1 MKPAPL
7 TATHHRPHL
16 YFGSIGLLG
25 AVAAGSIAAG
35 AMYVSAAEMWAGAAG
50 TTTAETEV
58 EATTAHEALVAA
70 RLTPPVLAAAGLD
83 SAEASTIISSAQAY
97 LAQGGVT
104 MAVAFADHRN
114 VASEVAKLQDAVVS
128 GRATQ
133 EQVTQLASAKVE
145 LAQAEASRAA
155 VLDAFT
161 TAVTG
166 VLTQGQRD
174 TLETILAQSGTT
186 IPPEYMVV
194 ARDEQERVQLRNALA
209 ARRIAERNGDSVPQ
223 EAASTLST
231 LESDNDVTSAI
242 ENVEANLAAI
252 RSVWDQAFG
261 PG

>member
-1 MKPAPL
+1 MKKPPAPRTPARSGMGMTSVL
-7 TATHHRPHL
+7 GMIVAGGLAAT
-16 YFGSIGLLG
+16 GL
-25 AVAAGSIAAG
+25 
-35 AMYVSAAEMWAGAAG
+35 YVSSTSMWAGAAG
-50 TTTAETEV
+50 TTTAEIEV

-70 RLTPPVLAAAGLD
+70 GLTPPVLAAAGLD

-104 MAVAFADHRN
+104 MAVAFADHRS

-128 GRATQ
+128 GRATP
-133 EQVTQLASAKVE
+133 EQVNQLASAKVE

-166 VLTQGQRD
+166 VLTQGHREA
-174 TLETILAQSGTT
+174 LATIHSQGGTT
-186 IPPEYMVV
+186 IPPEYLVV
-194 ARDEQERVQLRNALA
+194 HRDEQERVQLRNALA

-261 PG
+261 GH

>member
-1 MKPAPL
+1 MTKTPAPRTPARSGMGMTSVL
-7 TATHHRPHL
+7 GLVVAGGITATSL
-16 YFGSIGLLG
+16 
-25 AVAAGSIAAG
+25 
-35 AMYVSAAEMWAGAAG
+35 YVSSTSMWAGPAG

-70 RLTPPVLAAAGLD
+70 GLTPPVLAAAGLD

-133 EQVTQLASAKVE
+133 DQATQLASAKLE
-145 LAQAEASRAA
+145 LAHAEASRAA

-166 VLTQGQRD
+166 VLTQGQRGA
-174 TLETILAQSGTT
+174 LATIHAQSGTT
-186 IPPEYMVV
+186 IPPEYLVV

-242 ENVEANLAAI
+242 DNVEANLAAI

-261 PG
+261 RH